1 MWRLPIARWPHGC
14 VWWAVVAWVSLLPLS
29 TRFCVRTSGVHLL
42 TGEERERERVLSVT
56 WLRPCGVRVVKQ
68 LGLSVVPWSCLVG
81 TPGVVVA
88 LVWREIVLVCVE
100 IACVRLRGVT

>member
-14 VWWAVVAWVSLLPLS
+14 VWWAVVVWVSLLPLS
-29 TRFCVRTSGVHLL
+29 TRFCVRTSGVRLL

-68 LGLSVVPWSCLVG
+68 LGLSVVAWSSLVG
-81 TPGVVVA
+81 SPGVVVVA
-88 LVWREIVLVCVE
+88 LVVWRGIVTGVCVLE
-100 IACVRLRGVT
+100 KDCE